1 MRAVGIILAG
11 GNSRKMKELTSRRA
25 AAAMPV
31 AGSYRAIDFTLSN
44 MTNSHIQKVAVL
56 TQYNARSLNEHLNSS
71 KWWDFG
77 RKQGGLYVFTPTIT
91 DDNGYW
97 YRGTADAIYQN
108 INFIDNYD
116 PDHIIVLSGDQ
127 ICTMD
132 YAKMLQYHKEKDAD
146 CTISVLNVTYEE
158 AKRFGIMNT
167 DEDER
172 IYEFEE
178 KPAEP
183 KSTKASMGIYIFN
196 YKVLRD
202 ALNKDAKVE
211 ESSHDFGKNIIPNL
225 LEKKKKVYAYRFD
238 GYWKD
243 VGTIQSLWEANMD
256 MLDPKCKL
264 DISDS
269 KIKIFSEDTHSLP
282 QYIGEEAKVSHSL
295 LNQGSVVEGTVEH
308 SVLFNEVTVEK
319 GAKVISSV
327 VMPGTVIKSG
337 VEVEN
342 AIIGPGLEVDE
353 NAEGTADH
361 VLLINN

>member
-1 MRAVGIILAG
+1 MLDFHKSKNADLTIAVI
-11 GNSRKMKELTSRRA
+11 N
-25 AAAMPV
+25 V
-31 AGSYRAIDFTLSN
+31 
-44 MTNSHIQKVAVL
+44 
-56 TQYNARSLNEHLNSS
+56 SL
-71 KWWDFG
+71 
-77 RKQGGLYVFTPTIT
+77 
-91 DDNGYW
+91 
-97 YRGTADAIYQN
+97 
-108 INFIDNYD
+108 
-116 PDHIIVLSGDQ
+116 
-127 ICTMD
+127 
-132 YAKMLQYHKEKDAD
+132 
-146 CTISVLNVTYEE
+146 EE
-158 AKRFGIMNT
+158 ASRFGIMNC
-167 DEDER
+167 DEN
-172 IYEFEE
+172 YKVVEFEE
-178 KPAEP
+178 KPKKP
-183 KSTKASMGIYIFN
+183 KSTLASMGIYIFN